1 MSNFG
6 GYMNFEN
13 AKFYLQS
20 CNVQRYWIGATV
32 IGGLVP
38 FGAFVVAILGWLECQ
53 QLWAANEDRRARPD
67 GPGETISRDWLD

>member
-1 MSNFG
+1 MTNFG

-13 AKFYLQS
+13 AKFYLKF

-38 FGAFVVAILGWLECQ
+38 FSAFVVAILGWLECQ
-53 QLWAANEDRRARPD
+53 QLWHAKEDRRTRRE
-67 GPGETISRDWLD
+67 GIEGRINRDWLD